1 VLAATNQDLEQQ
13 VMEGLFRED
22 LYYRLNIIR
31 IYIPPLRE
39 RPEDI
44 EPLVSH
50 FASQFLE
57 KQEKSRFTFKD
68 YNIMEFLR
76 NYSWPGNVRELRHTV
91 ERLLLLGDWKSVAGE
106 LLARESGRDES
117 GTPTPECLPLSAVE
131 TKSSR
136 SDFFPPLKEVKRQ
149 AIQEAESKVI
159 GEVLRATKWNRMK
172 AAKILE
178 VSYKALLNKIREYDL
193 DQSN

>member
-1 VLAATNQDLEQQ
+1 
-13 VMEGLFRED
+13 
-22 LYYRLNIIR
+22 
-31 IYIPPLRE
+31 
-39 RPEDI
+39 
-44 EPLVSH
+44 
-50 FASQFLE
+50 
-57 KQEKSRFTFKD
+57 
-68 YNIMEFLR
+68 MEFLR